1 MRTTV
6 GTDVGGKIGWVEDK
20 DGVGDVLKLG
30 DKVAIVGLTAF
41 YFRKVTIGIVG
52 CLADFGIEAVFGEC
66 LKSGGVLAAEKEVGR
81 ESNTV

>member
-20 DGVGDVLKLG
+20 DGVGGVLKLG

-41 YFRKVTIGIVG
+41 YSCKVTIGIIG
-52 CLADFGIEAVFGEC
+52 CLGDFGIEAVFG
-66 LKSGGVLAAEKEVGR
+66 KGFQAGGVLATEKEVGR
-81 ESNTV
+81 EGNTI